1 MIGFLDFIYKLGLG
15 AALGIVAAQYIGDID
30 GLGDFGDILFNVEH
44 FVFCKAL
51 S

>member
-30 GLGDFGDILFNVEH
+30 GLGDFLAIFSLGI
-44 FVFCKAL
+44 AR
-51 S
+51 SGAAAGG